1 MFKDVS
7 PERWSAKDIERV
19 ANAGLIAGYPDATF
33 RPEQPITR
41 EEVATIISRLTF
53 RMCLLDGI
61 IQKVLPCVFTLYR
74 GDGGYGTGF
83 YVAPDGHLITAKHVV
98 EGSNSFTAIDN
109 NQDNRSAKLVAVS
122 PRHDLAL
129 LKVDADTPN
138 YLHLPSRD
146 DAIYSGKH
154 IAVVGSP
161 KGYLDSVTQGVVSY
175 PKRPAIPG
183 SEDLTVFQT
192 DAAINPGNSG
202 GPAIDGNGEV
212 VGVAVWKFADV
223 KVDNM
228 AFCVR
233 YDVLRQFCLSNGVP
247 V

>member
-1 MFKDVS
+1 MFSDVAKN
-7 PERWSAKDIERV
+7 RWSANDIKRV
-19 ANAGLIAGYPDATF
+19 ANAGLFAGYPGGTF
-33 RPEQPITR
+33 EPERGVTR
-41 EEVATIISRLTF
+41 EELAAVVSRLTF

-61 IQKVLPCVFTLYR
+61 IQDVLPCVFTLYR

-83 YVAPDGHLITAKHVV
+83 YITPYGHLITAKHVV
-98 EGSNSFTAIDN
+98 DGCNSFTTIDN
-109 NQDNRSAKLVAVS
+109 NQANLSAKLLAVS

-129 LKVDADTPN
+129 LKVDALPPGH
-138 YLHLPSRD
+138 LHLSAGG

-175 PKRPAIPG
+175 PRRPAAPG
-183 SEDLTVFQT
+183 SDDLTVFQT

-212 VGVAVWKFADV
+212 VGVAVWKYAETNI
-223 KVDNM
+223 DNM

-233 YDVLRQFCLSNGVP
+233 CDTVREFCRQGGVNI
-247 V
+247 

>member
-19 ANAGLIAGYPDATF
+19 VSSGLITGYPDGTF
-33 RPEQPITR
+33 KPEQPVTR
-41 EEVATIISRLTF
+41 EEVAAIISRLTF

-83 YVAPDGHLITAKHVV
+83 YVTPSGHLITARHVV
-98 EGSNSFTAIDN
+98 DGCNTFTTIDN
-109 NQDNRSAKLVAVS
+109 DQANLSAKLLAVS
-122 PRHDLAL
+122 PKHDLAL
-129 LKVDADTPN
+129 LKVDTDTPE
-138 YLHLPSRD
+138 YLRLPARD
-146 DAIYSGKH
+146 DALYSGKH

-175 PKRPAIPG
+175 PRRPAVPG
-183 SEDLTVFQT
+183 SDDLTVFQT

-202 GPAIDGNGEV
+202 GPVIDGNGEV
-212 VGVAVWKFADV
+212 VGVAVWKFSDV
-223 KVDNM
+223 SIDNM

-233 YDVLRQFCLSNGVP
+233 YDVLREFCESNGVLL
-247 V
+247 

>member
-7 PERWSAKDIERV
+7 PERWSAKDIKRV

-33 RPEQPITR
+33 RPEQGITR
-41 EEVATIISRLTF
+41 EEVAAIISRLTF

-61 IQKVLPCVFTLYR
+61 IQGVLPCVFTLYR
-74 GDGGYGTGF
+74 SDGGYGTGF
-83 YVAPDGHLITAKHVV
+83 YIAPDGHLITAKHVV
-98 EGSNSFTAIDN
+98 EGCNSFTTIDN

-138 YLHLPSRD
+138 YLCLPNRD

-161 KGYLDSVTQGVVSY
+161 KGYLDSVTQGVISY

-183 SEDLTVFQT
+183 SEDLAVFQT

-212 VGVAVWKFADV
+212 VGVAVWKHADV
-223 KVDNM
+223 VIDNM

>member
-7 PERWSAKDIERV
+7 PERWSAKDIKRV
-19 ANAGLIAGYPDATF
+19 ANAGLIAGYPDGTF
-33 RPEQPITR
+33 RPEQGITR

-83 YVAPDGHLITAKHVV
+83 YVAPDGHLITAKHVA
-98 EGSNSFTAIDN
+98 EGCNSFTTIDN

-122 PRHDLAL
+122 PKHDLAL

-138 YLHLPSRD
+138 YLRLPNRD

-161 KGYLDSVTQGVVSY
+161 KGYLDSVTQGVISY
-175 PKRPAIPG
+175 PKRPAVPG

-202 GPAIDGNGEV
+202 GPVIDGNGEV
-212 VGVAVWKFADV
+212 VGVAVWKHADV
-223 KVDNM
+223 VIDNM